1 MNFIS
6 LTDERAKMATKKT
19 TYPECEEGHSV
30 ELEANGRTLCHIYL
44 SVLFGNFEA
53 PLSRFLITVIVT
65 ESNCRRKDGAVFGCS
80 LELHERIDRFFD
92 EAFGLIITIY
102 VELEIRDNIFKFVT
116 YRLAWEELW
125 LVGNVP

>member
-1 MNFIS
+1 M
-6 LTDERAKMATKKT
+6 TTKKT

-30 ELEANGRTLCHIYL
+30 ELEANSGTLGHINL
-44 SVLFGNFEA
+44 SVLFGNLEA
-53 PLSRFLITVIVT
+53 PLSRLLIAVIVT
-65 ESNCRRKDGAVFGCS
+65 ECNCRRNDGTVFGCR
-80 LELHERIDRFFD
+80 LELHERIGRFFD

-102 VELEIRDNIFKFVT
+102 VRLEISDNIFKFVT